1 MARYA
6 VPVSPDKKPQM
17 MKPLTAANKLGIHL
31 PAAPEEFRTTP
42 ISRTELEEL
51 RANPPQWLTEL
62 RRTGPF
68 PRDIVARKL
77 GISRSGLARAG
88 VSDSLTADEIAAFL
102 ADPPE
107 WLVRER
113 ESYAAVRAEDERVQA
128 KEAERRAATNRPAK
142 GR

>member
-1 MARYA
+1 M
-6 VPVSPDKKPQM
+6 SLDKKPQM
-17 MKPLTAANKLGIHL
+17 MKPLTAANKLGIYL
-31 PAAPEEFRTTP
+31 PAAPEQFRNNP
-42 ISRTELEEL
+42 ISRTELDEL
-51 RANPPQWLTEL
+51 RTNPPQWLTEL

-77 GISRSGLARAG
+77 GVSNSGLTRAG

-107 WLVRER
+107 WLIRER

-128 KEAERRAATNRPAK
+128 KEAERRAATNRSPK
-142 GR
+142 GY

>member
-1 MARYA
+1 M
-6 VPVSPDKKPQM
+6 SLDKKPQM
-17 MKPLTAANKLGIHL
+17 MKPLTAANKLGIYL
-31 PAAPEEFRTTP
+31 PAAPEEFRSGS
-42 ISRTELEEL
+42 ISRAELDEL
-51 RANPPQWLTEL
+51 RANPPQWLTDL

-77 GISRSGLARAG
+77 GISNSGLTRAG
-88 VSDSLTADEIAAFL
+88 VSDALTADEIAAFL

-107 WLVRER
+107 WLIRER
-113 ESYAAVRAEDERVQA
+113 ESYAAVRAEEERVQA